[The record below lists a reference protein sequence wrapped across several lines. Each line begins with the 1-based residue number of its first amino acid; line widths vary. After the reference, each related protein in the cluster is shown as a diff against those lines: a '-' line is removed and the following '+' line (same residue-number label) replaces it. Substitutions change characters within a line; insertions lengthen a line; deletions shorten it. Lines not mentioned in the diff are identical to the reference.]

1 MVCQR
6 GRGKKEVGRR
16 KYNTCVIRRTAAVAA
31 AKAAAVLSR
40 RLRFGGG
47 TALPGLVAER
57 IDPDIVPALVLGLGQ
72 GSVLVTGTNGKT
84 TTARLLR
91 SIARAAGLRAVA
103 NRAGSNMMRGIAS
116 ALVEAAAW
124 SGEMASAGKR
134 LGIFEVDEATLPHA
148 ASSVRPRAV
157 VFTNL
162 FRDQL
167 DRYGE
172 VEHVAQVWRATVDE
186 LPSDVTVV
194 LNADDP
200 AVASLADVARG
211 RVITYGMTDTSS
223 GVGTLEHAADARWCV
238 SCGSELSYE
247 AVCYGHLG
255 HWRCPQCGKSR
266 PEPDVQCGR
275 LDIGA
280 AHLDLTLWL
289 AQGHVTA
296 RLPLT
301 GLYNAYNALT
311 AAAAASALGL
321 DRVAIER
328 GLNAFTAAFGRQER
342 MQVAGRE
349 VQVILA
355 KNPAGLNQ
363 VIRTIT
369 ANGSQTDLVLF
380 LNDNIADGRDVSWI
394 WDVDF
399 ELLAGKARSV
409 TVSGARAWDMA
420 LRLKYAGIQADG
432 GSSPHVE
439 PEPARALRQ
448 ALEATPAGGT
458 LYVIPTYTAML
469 QVRDLLARWAGRG
482 AFWEGE

>member
-1 MVCQR
+1 M
-6 GRGKKEVGRR
+6 
-16 KYNTCVIRRTAAVAA
+16 RRTAAVAA
-31 AKAAAVLSR
+31 AKAAAELSR
-40 RLRFGGG
+40 RFRFGGG

-57 IDPDIVPALVLGLGQ
+57 IDPGLVSALVADLGQ

-91 SIARAAGLRAVA
+91 SIARAAGHRVVA

-116 ALVEAAAW
+116 ALVGAAGW
-124 SGEMASAGKR
+124 SGEIASPAKR

-148 ASSVRPRAV
+148 VAAVRPRAV
-157 VFTNL
+157 LFTNL

-172 VEHVAQVWRATVDE
+172 VEHVAQVWRSTVDA
-186 LPSDVTVV
+186 LPTGVAVV
-194 LNADDP
+194 LNVDDP
-200 AVASLADVARG
+200 AVASLADVAKG
-211 RVITYGMTDTSS
+211 RVVTYGMKDTSS
-223 GVGTLEHAADARWCV
+223 GVGTLEHAADARWC
-238 SCGSELSYE
+238 SACGAELAYD

-255 HWRCPQCGKSR
+255 HWRCTACGKSR

-275 LDIGA
+275 LDIA
-280 AHLDLTLWL
+280 PDHLDLTLWL
-289 AQGHVTA
+289 PQGQADA

-301 GLYNAYNALT
+301 GLYNAYNAL
-311 AAAAASALGL
+311 AAAAAAVALGI
-321 DRVAIER
+321 DHDAIER
-328 GLNAFTAAFGRQER
+328 GLNSFTAAFGRQER

-369 ANGSQTDLVLF
+369 ANGSQADVLLF

-399 ELLAGKARSV
+399 ELLAGKTRSV
-409 TVSGARAWDMA
+409 TVSGIRAWDMA
-420 LRLKYAGIQADG
+420 LRLKYAGIYGD
-432 GSSPHVE
+432 GSSPPRVE
-439 PEPARALRQ
+439 PKAAQ
-448 ALEATPAGGT
+448 ALKQALDKTPAGGT

-469 QVRDLLARWAGRG
+469 EVRDLLARGAGRG
-482 AFWEGE
+482 AFWEAE